1 MVQADFEPLLVVD
14 FDCCICHCFGTYLF
28 ATRYVGNL
36 QKEKAFWSNIKVLET
51 LRISNTKYIQI
62 VKIGSKCFAIAVC
75 KDTVTYL
82 CELDEETLV
91 YKDSSGQFKSES
103 FKAILDKF
111 KKDKPEILGNIKYY
125 VAIFEKS
132 TERKFSKH
140 HCFCQLFFAV
150 CVYV

>member
-1 MVQADFEPLLVVD
+1 MLLTIGSSRFEAFVQLLTLIVV
-14 FDCCICHCFGTYLF
+14 FAVVLGLTYF

-36 QKEKAFWSNIKVLET
+36 QKEKLSGSNIKVLET

-111 KKDKPEILGNIKYY
+111 KKDKPED
-125 VAIFEKS
+125 
-132 TERKFSKH
+132 
-140 HCFCQLFFAV
+140 
-150 CVYV
+150 

>member
-1 MVQADFEPLLVVD
+1 MLLTIGSSRFEAFVQLLTLIVV
-14 FDCCICHCFGTYLF
+14 FAIVLGLTYF

-36 QKEKAFWSNIKVLET
+36 QKEKLSGSNIKVLET

-91 YKDSSGQFKSES
+91 YKDSSVQFKSES

-111 KKDKPEILGNIKYY
+111 KKDKPE
-125 VAIFEKS
+125 
-132 TERKFSKH
+132 H
-140 HCFCQLFFAV
+140 
-150 CVYV
+150 

>member
-1 MVQADFEPLLVVD
+1 MLLTVGSSRFEALVQLLTLIVV
-14 FDCCICHCFGTYLF
+14 FVIVLGLTYF

-36 QKEKAFWSNIKVLET
+36 QKEKLSGSNIKVLET

-82 CELDEETLV
+82 CELDEEDLV

-111 KKDKPEILGNIKYY
+111 KKDKPED
-125 VAIFEKS
+125 
-132 TERKFSKH
+132 
-140 HCFCQLFFAV
+140 
-150 CVYV
+150 

>member
-1 MVQADFEPLLVVD
+1 MLLTIGSSRFEAFVQLLTLIVV
-14 FDCCICHCFGTYLF
+14 FAIVLGLTYF

-36 QKEKAFWSNIKVLET
+36 QKEKLSGSNIKVLET

-91 YKDSSGQFKSES
+91 YKDSLGQFKSES

-111 KKDKPEILGNIKYY
+111 KKDKPED
-125 VAIFEKS
+125 
-132 TERKFSKH
+132 
-140 HCFCQLFFAV
+140 
-150 CVYV
+150 

>member
-1 MVQADFEPLLVVD
+1 MLLTIGSSRFEAFVQLLTLIVV
-14 FDCCICHCFGTYLF
+14 FAIVLGLTYF

-36 QKEKAFWSNIKVLET
+36 QKEKLSGSNIKVLET

-62 VKIGSKCFAIAVC
+62 VKIGSKRFAIAVC

-111 KKDKPEILGNIKYY
+111 KKDKPED
-125 VAIFEKS
+125 
-132 TERKFSKH
+132 
-140 HCFCQLFFAV
+140 
-150 CVYV
+150 

>member
-1 MVQADFEPLLVVD
+1 MLLTIGSSRFEAFVQLLTLIVV
-14 FDCCICHCFGTYLF
+14 FAIVLGLTYF

-36 QKEKAFWSNIKVLET
+36 QKEKLSGSNIKVLET

-111 KKDKPEILGNIKYY
+111 KKDKPED
-125 VAIFEKS
+125 
-132 TERKFSKH
+132 
-140 HCFCQLFFAV
+140 
-150 CVYV
+150 

>member
-1 MVQADFEPLLVVD
+1 MLLTIGSSRFEAFVQLLTLIVV
-14 FDCCICHCFGTYLF
+14 FAIVLGLTYF

-36 QKEKAFWSNIKVLET
+36 QKEKLSGSNIKVLET

-111 KKDKPEILGNIKYY
+111 RKDKPED
-125 VAIFEKS
+125 
-132 TERKFSKH
+132 
-140 HCFCQLFFAV
+140 
-150 CVYV
+150 